1 MTNKNKKIIIWIL
14 KVFILWRLGLFILAL
29 IGTKILAFK
38 YSFPYSNTDLS
49 PLASQFI
56 WQWANFDGVHYIRIA
71 ESGYSSQYTQAF
83 FPLYPLLIQYIA
95 SVFKNVLIT
104 GLILSNISFIFALYF
119 FYKLINLDYSQK
131 IAKSSVLFL
140 ILFPTSFFFGSL
152 YTESL
157 FLFLILL
164 AFYFMRI
171 SKWISAGIVGFF
183 ASVTRIFGV
192 FLIPS
197 YLCEYYLAKKTKKN
211 KIKFSKILLASI
223 ITLSGLGLYMRYLA
237 VNFSDP
243 FYFAHSLPAFG
254 SSRSVDKVILLY
266 QVFYRYIKM
275 ILTPGINNFFY
286 YTIILEFLSA
296 LLFLMLIIL
305 GYVKKIRPSYLL
317 FAVFAYIIPTLTGT
331 FSSMPRYVLV
341 LFPCFMVLGMIENK
355 WLKGLI
361 YLIFTVLLAVST
373 IMFTRG
379 YWIA

>member
-14 KVFILWRLGLFILAL
+14 KVFILWRLGLFILAF
-29 IGTKILAFK
+29 IGTKILTFK
-38 YSFPYSNTDLS
+38 YSFPYVHTDLS
-49 PLASQFI
+49 PLGPQFI
-56 WQWANFDGVHYIRIA
+56 WQWANFDGVHYLRIIK
-71 ESGYSSQYTQAF
+71 EGYLSQNSQAF
-83 FPLYPLLIQYIA
+83 FPLFPIIVRFTGSLTGNYL
-95 SVFKNVLIT
+95 FT
-104 GLILSNISFIFALYF
+104 GLILNSLFFLLALYF
-119 FYKLINLDYSQK
+119 FYKLIRLDYTDK
-131 IAKSSVLFL
+131 VAKSTLLFL
-140 ILFPTSFFFGSL
+140 LLFPASFFFASI
-152 YTESL
+152 YTESFF
-157 FLFLILL
+157 FLFVIL
-164 AFYFMRI
+164 AFYFMRT
-171 SKWISAGIVGFF
+171 SKWIKVGLFGFLASLTKVFGI
-183 ASVTRIFGV
+183 

-197 YLCEYYLAKKTKKN
+197 YLCEYYLVSKKSKKR
-211 KIKFSKILLASI
+211 ISFISLFIAIIMTLA
-223 ITLSGLGLYMRYLA
+223 GLGLYMRYLA

-243 FYFAHSLPAFG
+243 LYFAHAQPAFG
-254 SSRSVDKVILLY
+254 ASRSVDKIILLY

-331 FSSMPRYVLV
+331 FSSMPRYVLI

>member
-1 MTNKNKKIIIWIL
+1 MNNKKTIIWIL
-14 KVFILWRLGLFILAL
+14 KIFLLWRAGLFILAL

-49 PLASQFI
+49 PLAPQFI
-56 WQWANFDGVHYIRIA
+56 WQWANFDGVHYIRIV
-71 ESGYSSQYTQAF
+71 ENGYSSQYTQAF
-83 FPLYPLLIQYIA
+83 FPLFPLLIQCVA
-95 SVFKNVLIT
+95 SIFKNALIA
-104 GLILSNISFIFALYF
+104 GLMLSNISFIFALYF
-119 FYKLINLDYSQK
+119 FYKLTNLDYSQN

-140 ILFPTSFFFGSL
+140 LLFPTSFFFGSL

-164 AFYFMRI
+164 AFYFMRT
-171 SKWISAGIVGFF
+171 SKWISAGITGFF
-183 ASVTRIFGV
+183 ASITRVFGV

-211 KIKFSKILLASI
+211 KIKFSKIFLAST
-223 ITLSGLGLYMRYLA
+223 ITLSGLVLYMRYLA

-243 FYFAHSLPAFG
+243 FYFAHALPAYG
-254 SSRSVDKVILLY
+254 SSRSVDKIILLY

-275 ILTPGINNFFY
+275 LLSSGIDNFFY
-286 YTIILEFLSA
+286 YTVILEFLSA
-296 LLFLMLIIL
+296 LLFLVLIIW

-317 FAVFAYIIPTLTGT
+317 FAIFAYIIPTFTGT
-331 FSSMPRYVLV
+331 FSSMPRYVLI
-341 LFPCFMVLGMIENK
+341 LFPCFIVLGMIENK
-355 WLKGLI
+355 WLKSLI
-361 YLIFTVLLAVST
+361 YLIFTILLAVST